1 VNALRIAEGQAN
13 GELDAKM
20 DTREAAGFVL
30 MTMQSLQPG
39 APTGVDAKTL
49 RTMARFA
56 IERLKARCRRVEAG
70 AATPQQRQ

>member
-1 VNALRIAEGQAN
+1 VNGLRIAEGQAS
-13 GELDAKM
+13 GELDTKM

-39 APTGVDAKTL
+39 TRAGVDAKTL

-56 IERLKARCRRVEAG
+56 IERLKASCRRVAAG